1 MARKFYMPD
10 PNDRSANAPSV
21 IASKPQVIGLW
32 NQAHPTDRMERV
44 TERVQ
49 EWFKNEALESY
60 KWDDASFSGNECR
73 LLVNLPKR
81 EIPE

>member
-1 MARKFYMPD
+1 MARKYYFPD

-21 IASKPQVIGLW
+21 IVSKPQVIGLW
-32 NQAHPTDRMERV
+32 NQANPSDKLERV

-49 EWFKNEALESY
+49 EWFIERSKTF
-60 KWDDASFSGNECR
+60 KWDSAHFSGNECQ
-73 LLVNLPKR
+73 LVAAIQKR